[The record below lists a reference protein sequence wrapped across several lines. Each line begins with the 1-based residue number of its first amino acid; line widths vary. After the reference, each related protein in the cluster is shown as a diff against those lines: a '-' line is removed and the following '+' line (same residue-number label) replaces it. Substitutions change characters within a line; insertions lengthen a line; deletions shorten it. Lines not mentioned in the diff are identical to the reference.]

1 MSNKETRAILLKALI
16 DIRDNG
22 PKFDGCGICGNVMN
36 ECDDDIDTE
45 ELLADVF
52 AALGMNHGFPVDG
65 GYDEYMRAS
74 GSGESMWTG
83 EYGAARKK
91 LLALCIDYLQ
101 TIEAAE

>member
-1 MSNKETRAILLKALI
+1 MNDKETRAILLKALI

-22 PKFDGCGICGNVMN
+22 PKLDGCGICANVMN
-36 ECDDDIDTE
+36 EGDDDIDTE

-52 AALGMNHGFPVDG
+52 AALGMNHVYPVDG

-74 GSGESMWTG
+74 RSGESMWTG

-91 LLALCIDYLQ
+91 LLARCIDYLQ
-101 TIEAAE
+101 TAEVME